1 VSAALLFCLIL
12 QGDAVGRVPYTQLA
26 TRAETDAAMREALQP
41 TRATWGDFHALTPFP
56 YAGHGQRDL
65 ATPFPPEEE
74 LARYRANGPGP
85 DLARVYAGKH
95 GAPAAWR
102 NLGRRAGEPISLHDG
117 DDPELNDLVQGY
129 LYATLTSPVKQSL
142 ELSMGSDDGLR
153 VWLNGKLIHDLD
165 VPRGLDPTAD
175 RVRFDLAAG
184 VNHVLFKIC
193 DGVMG
198 FDFQVLAR
206 DGLGEREDA
215 LLAYYL
221 DRDFPPTPERAHY
234 RALTVP
240 LAEGQSLEVG
250 GLAFLSDGRPLVST
264 RRGEVWILE
273 RGFGDPPVD
282 ATWKLFA
289 EGLHEPLGL
298 AVRPEQGGDAVYAVQ
313 RGELT
318 RILDRDGD
326 EVADRYETACDGW
339 GVSGNYHEFAFGP
352 VFDEEGYAWVTL
364 NVGFCGSLGKA
375 LVPGRGA
382 ALRIAP
388 DGTAEVWADG
398 LRSPNGIAR
407 FRGET
412 FYVDNQGDYVAT
424 NRLSHLARG
433 SWHGHPASLRWR
445 AELGPD
451 ERPPRQP
458 ASVWFPYK
466 KMGQSA
472 ADIAVCEQQG
482 RFGPFDGQLFVG
494 DQTLASVM
502 RVSLEQVDG
511 VWQGACY
518 PFFSGLDCGVN
529 RLAFAPD
536 GSLFVGQ
543 TDRGWGSVGRRR
555 QGLQRL
561 VYTGRPPFEL
571 RELRATPEG
580 FELEFTEVVDA
591 PSALAGG
598 ACSLSSYTYEY
609 HPAYGAPEVDALEL
623 TVSGVSL
630 ADERTLRLAA
640 SPLRAGYV
648 HELHLAGIKSAQGE
662 PLLHAEA
669 YYTLERVPPAPG
681 STAESAPP
689 GARVLLGGGARDPA
703 ALWSQKDGRPL
714 AWTLRGDVL
723 AAAPGAGDLVSRAE
737 FGDQRAHV
745 EFRLP
750 PGGNSGVYLQGRY
763 EVQVLDSFGR
773 AQAELRSGDCG
784 GLYGIAAPAVNACR
798 PAGEWQ
804 TLEVLFRAPRIT
816 DAEGKTAS
824 ARASVWLNGVRVQD
838 DVELPA
844 PTPGGLDAHEY
855 QRGPLLLQDHGDAVE
870 FRNVWV
876 EDLDHR

>member
-1 VSAALLFCLIL
+1 MSAAALLLLLAL
-12 QGDAVGRVPYTQLA
+12 QGDAVGRVPYVKRA
-26 TRAETDAAMREALQP
+26 TRAATDEAMREALQP
-41 TRATWGDFHALTPFP
+41 TRATWGDFHALSPFP

-65 ATPFPPEEE
+65 ATPFAPEEE
-74 LARYRANGPGP
+74 LERYRANGPGP
-85 DLARVYAGKH
+85 DLARVYAGKR
-95 GAPAAWR
+95 GATVAWR
-102 NLGRRAGEPISLHDG
+102 NLGRRAGEPISLHEG
-117 DDPELNDLVQGY
+117 DDPELNDFVQGY
-129 LYATLTSPVKQSL
+129 LYTTLTSPVKQSI

-165 VPRGLDPTAD
+165 VPRGLDPTAN
-175 RVRFDLAAG
+175 RVRFDLAQG
-184 VNHVLFKIC
+184 VNHVLFKVC
-193 DGVMG
+193 NGVQG
-198 FDFQVLAR
+198 YDFQVLVR
-206 DGLGEREDA
+206 DALGEREDA
-215 LLAYYL
+215 LLAFYL
-221 DRDFPPTPERAHY
+221 DRDFPATPERAHY

-240 LAEGQSLEVG
+240 LAEGQVLEVG
-250 GLAFLSDGRPLVST
+250 GIAFLSDGRPLVCT

-273 RGFGDPPVD
+273 RGFGEPPVD

-298 AVRPEQGGDAVYAVQ
+298 AVRAEGGRDAVYTVQ
-313 RGELT
+313 RGEMT

-326 EVADRYETACDGW
+326 GVADRYETACDAW

-352 VFDEEGYAWVTL
+352 VFDEQGYAWVTL

-375 LVPGRGA
+375 LVPGRAA

-388 DGTAEVWADG
+388 DGTAETWADG

-445 AELGPD
+445 ADLGPD

-472 ADIAVCEQQG
+472 ADIAVCDEDG

-518 PFFSGLDCGVN
+518 PFFSQLDCGVN

-536 GSLFVGQ
+536 GSLFVGE

-561 VYTGRPPFEL
+561 VYTGRPAFEL
-571 RELRATPEG
+571 RELRATPHG
-580 FELEFTEVVDA
+580 FELEFTKPLDA
-591 PSALAGG
+591 ESALAPE
-598 ACSLSSYTYEY
+598 AFSLASYTYEY
-609 HPAYGAPEVDALEL
+609 HAAYGAPEADTAEL
-623 TVSGVSL
+623 KVESVEPAG
-630 ADERTLRLAA
+630 ERTLRLAVA
-640 SPLRAGYV
+640 PLRPGYV
-648 HELHLAGIKSAQGE
+648 HELHLKGIKSTGGE
-662 PLLHAEA
+662 PLLHTEA
-669 YYTLERVPPAPG
+669 YYTLERIPPA
-681 STAESAPP
+681 STPP
-689 GARVLLGGGARDPA
+689 AGARALLGGGVADPA
-703 ALWSQKDGRPL
+703 ALWSQKQGGAC
-714 AWTLRGDVL
+714 AWTLRGEVL
-723 AAAPGAGDLVSRAE
+723 AAVPGAGDLVSRAE

-745 EFRLP
+745 EFRVP

-763 EVQVLDSFGR
+763 EVQVFDSFGR
-773 AQAELRSGDCG
+773 GPAELTSGDCG
-784 GLYGIAAPAVNACR
+784 GLYGVAAPAVNASR
-798 PAGEWQ
+798 PAGEWE
-804 TLEVLFRAPRIT
+804 TLEILFRAPRISN
-816 DAEGKTAS
+816 AEGKTAS
-824 ARASVWLNGVRVQD
+824 ARASVWLNGVCVQD

-844 PTPGGLDAHEY
+844 PTPGGLDASEY
-855 QRGPLLLQDHGDAVE
+855 HRGPLLLQDHGDAVE

-876 EDLDHR
+876 LDMLDREEDR